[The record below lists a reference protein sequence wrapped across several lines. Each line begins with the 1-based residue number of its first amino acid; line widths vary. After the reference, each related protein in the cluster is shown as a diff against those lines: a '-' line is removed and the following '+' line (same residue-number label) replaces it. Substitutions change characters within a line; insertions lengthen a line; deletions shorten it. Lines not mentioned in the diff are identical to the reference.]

1 MLQWMSW
8 TQWVRWTWIWAW
20 QEWKVTI
27 ISRHF
32 RRYAERIEDDFYG
45 GDNLAMEMGR
55 HPSSEVFLNVVVFI
69 ALVG

>member
-1 MLQWMSW
+1 M
-8 TQWVRWTWIWAW
+8 
-20 QEWKVTI
+20 TI